1 MASAQNLAEPE
12 VVAYTAVYFDL
23 VDNKQ
28 EGAAYAVPSCAFD
41 DLLPTEDNI
50 TGGAAVKKQVL
61 VVDDDLNICR
71 EIKNALQDETT
82 DVQYTLPAE
91 KILPE
96 YMRQPFCMVIMDIS
110 LTNLDD
116 IALLETMRQAKP
128 IPILV
133 LSPVSNTADR
143 VKLLQAGA
151 TAVLEKPCDI
161 EECLANA
168 QSLMHIYLHS
178 GSAEREYYTLA
189 FEMDLMIDPACR
201 KVFLKGKELELTRRE
216 FDLLYY
222 LASRS
227 GQVLSREQIYNAV
240 WQSESDYN
248 VDESVKSCIKT
259 LRKKLV
265 SPTWD
270 YIQNVRGVGY
280 RFAGQH

>member
-1 MASAQNLAEPE
+1 
-12 VVAYTAVYFDL
+12 
-23 VDNKQ
+23 
-28 EGAAYAVPSCAFD
+28 
-41 DLLPTEDNI
+41 
-50 TGGAAVKKQVL
+50 VKKQVL

-71 EIKNALQDETT
+71 EIKDALQDETT

-96 YMRQPFCMVIMDIS
+96 YMRQPFCIVIMDIS
-110 LTNLDD
+110 LTNVNG

-143 VKLLQAGA
+143 VRLLQAGA
-151 TAVLEKPCDI
+151 TTVLEKPCDI
-161 EECLANA
+161 SECLANA

-178 GSAEREYYTLA
+178 DFAERGCYTLA
-189 FEMDLMIDPACR
+189 FEMDLIIDPSCR
-201 KVFLKGKELELTRRE
+201 KVILKGKELDLTRRE

-222 LASRS
+222 LACRS

-240 WQSESDYN
+240 WRSEADYN

-259 LRKKLV
+259 LRKKLM
-265 SPTWD
+265 SSKGD

-280 RFAGQH
+280 RFSDHINYIIWLSN

>member
-1 MASAQNLAEPE
+1 M
-12 VVAYTAVYFDL
+12 
-23 VDNKQ
+23 
-28 EGAAYAVPSCAFD
+28 
-41 DLLPTEDNI
+41 
-50 TGGAAVKKQVL
+50 KKQVL

-71 EIKNALQDETT
+71 EIKNALQNETT

-96 YMRQPFCMVIMDIS
+96 YMRQPFCIVIMDVS
-110 LTNLDD
+110 LTNING
-116 IALLETMRQAKP
+116 IALLENMRLAKP

-143 VKLLQAGA
+143 IKLLQAGA
-151 TAVLEKPCDI
+151 TTVLEKPCDI

-168 QSLMHIYLHS
+168 QSLMNVYLHS
-178 GSAEREYYTLA
+178 NFAEQGYYTLA
-189 FEMDLMIDPACR
+189 FEMELIIDPACR
-201 KVFLKGKELELTRRE
+201 RVILKGKQLELTRRE

-240 WQSESDYN
+240 WQNEADYN

-259 LRKKLV
+259 LRKKLM
-265 SPTWD
+265 SPNWD

-280 RFAGQH
+280 RFSGQR

>member
-1 MASAQNLAEPE
+1 M
-12 VVAYTAVYFDL
+12 
-23 VDNKQ
+23 
-28 EGAAYAVPSCAFD
+28 
-41 DLLPTEDNI
+41 
-50 TGGAAVKKQVL
+50 KKQVL

-71 EIKNALQDETT
+71 EIKDALQDETT

-96 YMRQPFCMVIMDIS
+96 YMRQPFCIVIMDIS
-110 LTNLDD
+110 LTNVNG

-143 VKLLQAGA
+143 VRLLQAGA
-151 TAVLEKPCDI
+151 TTVLEKPCDI
-161 EECLANA
+161 SECLANA

-178 GSAEREYYTLA
+178 DFAERGCYTLA
-189 FEMDLMIDPACR
+189 FEMDLIIDPSCR
-201 KVFLKGKELELTRRE
+201 KVILKGKELDLTRSE
-216 FDLLYY
+216 VVGLYY
-222 LASRS
+222 LACRS

-240 WQSESDYN
+240 WRSEADYN

-259 LRKKLV
+259 LRKKLM
-265 SPTWD
+265 SSKGD

-280 RFAGQH
+280 RFSVPH

>member
-1 MASAQNLAEPE
+1 M
-12 VVAYTAVYFDL
+12 
-23 VDNKQ
+23 
-28 EGAAYAVPSCAFD
+28 
-41 DLLPTEDNI
+41 
-50 TGGAAVKKQVL
+50 KKQVL

-71 EIKNALQDETT
+71 EIKDALQDETT

-96 YMRQPFCMVIMDIS
+96 YMRQPFCIVIMDIS
-110 LTNLDD
+110 LTNVNG
-116 IALLETMRQAKP
+116 IALLETMRQAEP

-143 VKLLQAGA
+143 VRLLQAGA
-151 TAVLEKPCDI
+151 TTVLEKPCDI
-161 EECLANA
+161 SECLANA

-178 GSAEREYYTLA
+178 DFAERGCYTLA
-189 FEMDLMIDPACR
+189 FEMDLIIDPSCR
-201 KVFLKGKELELTRRE
+201 KVILKGKELDLTRRE

-222 LASRS
+222 LACRS

-240 WQSESDYN
+240 WRSEADYN

-259 LRKKLV
+259 LRKKLM
-265 SPTWD
+265 SSKGD

-280 RFAGQH
+280 RFSVPH

>member
-1 MASAQNLAEPE
+1 M
-12 VVAYTAVYFDL
+12 
-23 VDNKQ
+23 
-28 EGAAYAVPSCAFD
+28 
-41 DLLPTEDNI
+41 
-50 TGGAAVKKQVL
+50 KKQVL

-71 EIKNALQDETT
+71 EIKDALQDETT

-96 YMRQPFCMVIMDIS
+96 YMRQPFCIVIMDIS
-110 LTNLDD
+110 LTNVNG

-143 VKLLQAGA
+143 VRLLQAGA
-151 TAVLEKPCDI
+151 TTVLEKPCDI
-161 EECLANA
+161 SECLANA

-178 GSAEREYYTLA
+178 DFAERGCYTLA
-189 FEMDLMIDPACR
+189 FEMDLIIDPSCR
-201 KVFLKGKELELTRRE
+201 KVILKGKELDLTQRE

-222 LASRS
+222 LACRS

-240 WQSESDYN
+240 WRSEADYN

-259 LRKKLV
+259 LRKKLM
-265 SPTWD
+265 SSKGD

-280 RFAGQH
+280 RFSVPH

>member
-1 MASAQNLAEPE
+1 M
-12 VVAYTAVYFDL
+12 
-23 VDNKQ
+23 
-28 EGAAYAVPSCAFD
+28 
-41 DLLPTEDNI
+41 
-50 TGGAAVKKQVL
+50 KKQVL

-71 EIKNALQDETT
+71 EIKDALQDETT

-96 YMRQPFCMVIMDIS
+96 YMRQPFCIVIMDIS
-110 LTNLDD
+110 LTNVNG

-143 VKLLQAGA
+143 VRLLQAGA
-151 TAVLEKPCDI
+151 TTVLEKPCDI
-161 EECLANA
+161 SECLASA

-178 GSAEREYYTLA
+178 DFAERGCYTLA
-189 FEMDLMIDPACR
+189 FEMDLIIDPSCR
-201 KVFLKGKELELTRRE
+201 KVILKGKELDLTRRE

-222 LASRS
+222 LACRS

-240 WQSESDYN
+240 WRSEADYN

-259 LRKKLV
+259 LRKKLM
-265 SPTWD
+265 SSKGD

-280 RFAGQH
+280 RFSVPH

>member
-1 MASAQNLAEPE
+1 M
-12 VVAYTAVYFDL
+12 
-23 VDNKQ
+23 
-28 EGAAYAVPSCAFD
+28 
-41 DLLPTEDNI
+41 
-50 TGGAAVKKQVL
+50 KKQVL

-71 EIKNALQDETT
+71 EIKDALQDETT

-96 YMRQPFCMVIMDIS
+96 YMRQPFCIVIMDIS
-110 LTNLDD
+110 LTDTNGL
-116 IALLETMRQAKP
+116 ALLETMRQAKP

-133 LSPVSNTADR
+133 LSPDRNAADR

-168 QSLMHIYLHS
+168 QSLMHIYLNS
-178 GSAEREYYTLA
+178 DPTERGCYTMV

-201 KVFLKGKELELTRRE
+201 RVLLKGEELGLTRRE

-240 WQSESDYN
+240 WHSEADYN

-259 LRKKLV
+259 LRKKLM
-265 SPTWD
+265 SSTWD

-280 RFAGQH
+280 RFSG